1 MTTRHLLSFYPFCI
15 GYTRIH
21 IHVQHSTTR
30 STKLKT
36 YNTIVVFNVKAM
48 SSKKKNL
55 SHEKMSFHIK
65 VVQSE
70 DLMEYYA
77 NGL

>member
-1 MTTRHLLSFYPFCI
+1 MTTRHLLSFYPFCT

-21 IHVQHSTTR
+21 IHAQHSTTQSIR
-30 STKLKT
+30 LKT
-36 YNTIVVFNVKAM
+36 QNTIVVFNVKAM
-48 SSKKKNL
+48 SLEKIYP
-55 SHEKMSFHIK
+55 SHENMPFHTQ
-65 VVQSE
+65 VVQSQ